1 MKHCAA
7 NMSIPTV
14 ELPPS
19 ETLDVLGFA
28 RGCAQVLN
36 ALIQSFAVQS
46 ELSPVETVESLLGL
60 KDCLA
65 RLEAWNVALSG
76 AASKLNPSTPSS
88 APLARIAK
96 ALLRL
101 SSQLAMLGRL
111 LSVDTGMF
119 FIVLPGTCHFYRF
132 GGYYIAA
139 NFTFR
144 GLFMRARRHAGGNVK
159 EMTNCYGWTH
169 WHALAS

>member
-88 APLARIAK
+88 APLAMNCKSTA
-96 ALLRL
+96 A
-101 SSQLAMLGRL
+101 
-111 LSVDTGMF
+111 V
-119 FIVLPGTCHFYRF
+119 V
-132 GGYYIAA
+132 IAA
-139 NFTFR
+139 CD
-144 GLFMRARRHAGGNVK
+144 AWSIAERR
-159 EMTNCYGWTH
+159 YGYVLYSSSRNLPLLPIWGILH
-169 WHALAS
+169 SCQFHF